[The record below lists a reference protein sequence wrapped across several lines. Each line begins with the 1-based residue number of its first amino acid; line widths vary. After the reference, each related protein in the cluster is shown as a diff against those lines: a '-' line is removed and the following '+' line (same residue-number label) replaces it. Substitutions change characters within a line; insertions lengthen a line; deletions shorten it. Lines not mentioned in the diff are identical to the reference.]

1 MWRREGPTV
10 KYENLNDEE
19 RNELESCKSPEDI
32 LALANEKG
40 YELSEEELEE
50 ISGGAWNPVYEVLP
64 KCPECGSIGVSSF
77 PLPGTGVL
85 RCVCGNCHHVWTHT
99 PVGDL

>member
-1 MWRREGPTV
+1 M
-10 KYENLNDEE
+10 KYDELT
-19 RNELESCKSPEDI
+19 NEQHDKLLSCKTPEEV
-32 LALANEKG
+32 LALAKAEG
-40 YELSEEELEE
+40 YELSEDELSDV
-50 ISGGAWNPVYEVLP
+50 SGGDWNPVKEVLP
-64 KCPECGSIGVSSF
+64 KCPVCGSMGVSMF